1 MSNTVPEGAENLL
14 KIDLSFFSRSSFVDD
29 CVGAIARCS
38 VRGEMGDVRL
48 KLGVRVVGGLVDET
62 KARTLNDSLHLGTE
76 KGVLQKLGWLWA
88 ITIANQKVTGLPLL
102 PRAPLY
108 PGCPCRHMPVRLP
121 MIYTHKPI
129 VWTCPYDYRCKVTNE
144 KKMGAPV

>member
-48 KLGVRVVGGLVDET
+48 KLGVRVVPAIFGRPRSRHVT
-62 KARTLNDSLHLGTE
+62 KRKPEHSTTACTLE
-76 KGVLQKLGWLWA
+76 QRKG
-88 ITIANQKVTGLPLL
+88 
-102 PRAPLY
+102 Y
-108 PGCPCRHMPVRLP
+108 CR
-121 MIYTHKPI
+121 
-129 VWTCPYDYRCKVTNE
+129 N
-144 KKMGAPV
+144 